1 MDPFLAA
8 ARHIVKQSVDDF
20 RRSID
25 GLDGD
30 ALNWKPAGDA
40 TNSMAVLT
48 VHAWTSTRSWLS
60 VAMGAPLPDRDRD
73 SEFLASA
80 TDGAALRAWL
90 DDFSA
95 QCAALVDATAT
106 LDGAAIRKTHA
117 RPNYAPEEVPA
128 AFALLH
134 AVEHLREHEGQL
146 SLTRQL
152 WDARQ
157 RQ

>member
-8 ARHIVKQSVDDF
+8 ARYVLKQSIDDY

-25 GLDGD
+25 GLEGD
-30 ALNWKPAGDA
+30 ALNWKPPGDA

-60 VAMGAPLPDRDRD
+60 VAVGAPLPDRDRD
-73 SEFLASA
+73 GEFLASA
-80 TDGAALRAWL
+80 TDGPTLRAWL
-90 DDFSA
+90 DDFFA
-95 QCAALVDATAT
+95 QCDALVGTAAM

-117 RPNYAPEEVPA
+117 RPNQAPEEVPA